1 MNDQSIKADEIV
13 EALRAISTKN
23 SISTYKRS
31 VCKDA
36 AALIENQ
43 AARLAAVT
51 AERDDLLE
59 YAEAQMECE
68 MCKNDAFCPVQSPT
82 FEDCA
87 SCGLK
92 PGCPCHPCKWEWR
105 GPQGAGEGG
114 A

>member
-43 AARLAAVT
+43 AAQLAAVT
-51 AERDDLLE
+51 AERDAARRALRLSIETHSVEPRQIERLE
-59 YAEAQMECE
+59 RYYLTQ
-68 MCKNDAFCPVQSPT
+68 
-82 FEDCA
+82 A
-87 SCGLK
+87 S
-92 PGCPCHPCKWEWR
+92 
-105 GPQGAGEGG
+105 GPQGAGEGEQNV
-114 A
+114 